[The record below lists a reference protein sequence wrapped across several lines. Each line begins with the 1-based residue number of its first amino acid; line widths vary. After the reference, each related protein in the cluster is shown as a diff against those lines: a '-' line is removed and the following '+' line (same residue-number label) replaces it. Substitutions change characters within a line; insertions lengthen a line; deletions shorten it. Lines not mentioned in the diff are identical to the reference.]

1 MCHPEARRLPCY
13 NVGMDPTKNL
23 QLYRACSEA
32 GSLSQVDAFE
42 QLWARLY
49 PRAVAMLRDRP
60 DGAALAADCA
70 QLALIKIHQSLGQCR
85 EPERF
90 FAWAAQIL
98 RRVVIDELRR
108 PSLRFAADLEA
119 AGEVIAPEPPMEH
132 ALASA
137 QLRERLERAIAT
149 GGLSDRSQRVVR
161 GRYFAD
167 RSDEDLA
174 AAERELGGAGVLPS
188 HIQVTRAK
196 NLAKLRADRDL
207 REELRALLD
216 G

>member
-1 MCHPEARRLPCY
+1 
-13 NVGMDPTKNL
+13 MDPNENL
-23 QLYRACSEA
+23 QLYHACHEA
-32 GSLSQVDAFE
+32 GSLAQVDAFE
-42 QLWARLY
+42 RLWAQLY
-49 PRAVAMLRDRP
+49 PRAAAMLRDRP

-70 QLALIKIHQSLGQCR
+70 QLALIKIHQNLGRCR

-108 PSLRFAADLEA
+108 PSLRLAADLEA
-119 AGEVIAPEPPMEH
+119 AGEVAAPEPPMESS
-132 ALASA
+132 LAVV

-174 AAERELGGAGVLPS
+174 AAERDLGAAGVLPS

-196 NLAKLRADRDL
+196 NLAKLRADPAL
-207 REELRALLD
+207 REELQALLD